1 VSAGRPPAAVLF
13 DFGGTLDAPGLPWKE
28 RLFALYRAQGVAVTA
43 DRFDPVFYRADDALV
58 GTVPTTLSFRDTVDQ
73 LVAGV
78 SAGLGVTD
86 DAITARVATRF
97 VDDAR
102 DAVAASTLVLSG
114 LARRYRL
121 GLVSNFYGN
130 LENVCDDLGL
140 RPLFGAIVD
149 SARVGCTKP
158 DPRIFQRAL
167 AEVGVGPRDATFV
180 GDSRPRDM
188 LGARDA
194 GISHIWLVAGPLQP
208 APCCPG
214 DRVVHALGELREW
227 L

>member
-1 VSAGRPPAAVLF
+1 VNAGRPRAAVLF
-13 DFGGTLDAPGLPWKE
+13 DFGGTLDAPGRPWKE
-28 RLFALYRAQGVAVTA
+28 RLFALYRGEGVAVTGEE
-43 DRFDPVFYRADDALV
+43 FDPVFYRADDALV
-58 GTVPTTLSFRDTVDQ
+58 GTIPATLSFRDTVHR
-73 LVAGV
+73 LVGGV

-86 DAITARVATRF
+86 DALTARVATRF

-102 DAVAASTLVLSG
+102 DAVAASTPVLSG

-140 RPLFGAIVD
+140 RALFGAIVD
-149 SARVGCTKP
+149 SARVGCVKP
-158 DPRIFQRAL
+158 DPRIFRRAL
-167 AEVGVGPRDATFV
+167 DEVGVGPGDATFV

-188 LGARDA
+188 VGARDA
-194 GISHIWLVAGPLQP
+194 GIRHIWLVAGPAQP

-214 DRVVHALGELREW
+214 DRVVRSLGELGEW